1 MDYVDKEAIINGVSY
16 DKGQI
21 ACDILN
27 IPEKVLCGLYELN
40 NDFLPLF
47 YQMVYSGSENTISA
61 EAIQKSA
68 RQALHVA
75 DTLSKY
81 KPFSYFGKEGFIKDY
96 SMLSENSTDISN
108 NWSTVFGP
116 SSQIFISI
124 ASAFNIASS
133 LIEFR
138 DMIMPI
144 IKETDSD
151 DYERTVIGYARVF
164 DKYFKEAKASNGK
177 WLPFAVVYQES
188 IVKNGI
194 FGKKLE
200 FMQFSEMIA
209 SDFVEGLT
217 VGHAP
222 KKCRMCGRY
231 FLTTNA
237 HHPHYCNE
245 VNPDDEDGDS
255 DPIDIFEAIPDLAP
269 DRWLHDEYIGN
280 IPAEDIYNAFMKL
293 SYKEQ
298 RMIEKRLAICM
309 QCKRV
314 SDPAFKTSFE
324 DMAIDFELKSPRAAE
339 KIYRNALDEITKIL
353 IEKSD
358 FDGVKITLES
368 RNGYGIRTKSAVYK
382 FRPYCPKNEF
392 EWGTIE
398 FDFTTGKT
406 KVDKPFLFD
415 AYETEVEKYIKSIP
429 VSNLSKE
436 AIVPFV

>member
-1 MDYVDKEAIINGVSY
+1 MTEQFREIRFSDEQIAALKQADEYIHKGTVSVDYVDKEAIINGVGY

-47 YQMVYSGSENTISA
+47 YRMVYSGSENTIPA

-68 RQALHVA
+68 GQALYIA

-96 SMLSENSTDISN
+96 SMLSKNSTDISN

-124 ASAFNIASS
+124 ASAFNIAGS
-133 LIEFR
+133 LMEFR
-138 DMIMPI
+138 NMIMPI
-144 IKETDSD
+144 IEEADSD
-151 DYERTVIGYARVF
+151 DYERTVIGYARAF

-245 VNPDDEDGDS
+245 VNPDDPRDRTCRKLAKLKGSTEKPEDNPRLIIKKKALANMRQAKSRGTIS
-255 DPIDIFEAIPDLAP
+255 EYEAAVIQQLIID
-269 DRWLHDEYIGN
+269 
-280 IPAEDIYNAFMKL
+280 
-293 SYKEQ
+293 
-298 RMIEKRLAICM
+298 
-309 QCKRV
+309 
-314 SDPAFKTSFE
+314 
-324 DMAIDFELKSPRAAE
+324 KSERAAE
-339 KIYRNALDEITKIL
+339 RSDYCNGSYAAEMKMRNL
-353 IEKSD
+353 I
-358 FDGVKITLES
+358 
-368 RNGYGIRTKSAVYK
+368 
-382 FRPYCPKNEF
+382 
-392 EWGTIE
+392 
-398 FDFTTGKT
+398 
-406 KVDKPFLFD
+406 
-415 AYETEVEKYIKSIP
+415 
-429 VSNLSKE
+429 KE
-436 AIVPFV
+436 ATLRS